1 MINIISYEQPLKIK
15 VKIDSN
21 LLSFFHS
28 LVIVTFSN
36 FVFEPYTYRKMN
48 FRNKFDVFVQIFEIF
63 V

>member
-36 FVFEPYTYRKMN
+36 FVFEPYIYRKN
-48 FRNKFDVFVQIFEIF
+48 EF
-63 V
+63 